1 MRTLFACFLF
11 PVFVCLFVGLGI
23 EVVSHDV
30 AVVVLFLPV
39 VIVVVVVVLIIVSL
53 AGCYS
58 HCPS

>member
-1 MRTLFACFLF
+1 MLFACFLF
-11 PVFVCLFVGLGI
+11 SVFVGLFVGLGI

-30 AVVVLFLPV
+30 AVVGLLLPV
-39 VIVVVVVVLIIVSL
+39 VVVVVVVVLIIVSL